1 MGKNRI
7 LESKQAEYNLHN
19 IPAQIVDRVIRSY
32 IDTELLLL
40 EDIMKQLI
48 GRDPNKEDYQ
58 ELHRAYSYTNPMNYD
73 LFFKGVQ
80 IGSVEFQYAYP
91 PEQPV
96 PENHLYM
103 RFIPKS
109 FR

>member
-1 MGKNRI
+1 M
-7 LESKQAEYNLHN
+7 LESKQADYNLHD

-48 GRDPNKEDYQ
+48 GREPNKEDYR
-58 ELHRAYSYTNPMNYD
+58 ELHRVYGYTNPMNYD

-80 IGSVEFQYAYP
+80 IGSVVFNYVYP

-96 PENHLYM
+96 PENHLIIK
-103 RFIPKS
+103 FIPKS